1 MPLASETPASGERPV
16 VTVQGADWAAAS
28 DAPSTTAEKD
38 PMGIRNDRAIIA
50 PMSNLYIAFMVVA
63 GAAVAAQIAI
73 NAHLSVVTGGA
84 LWAANISFAV
94 TMAVGLVALGV
105 AMALGVMSLPDPAV
119 WSAPRWIWLGGLGGA
134 TYVLLAILL
143 THRIGAALLAAAGIL
158 GQLGTSLLIDHY
170 GWFGVPVQR
179 LSAVRL
185 IGVVLLTAGVV
196 LIRWK

>member
-94 TMAVGLVALGV
+94 TMAVGL
-105 AMALGVMSLPDPAV
+105 
-119 WSAPRWIWLGGLGGA
+119 
-134 TYVLLAILL
+134 
-143 THRIGAALLAAAGIL
+143 
-158 GQLGTSLLIDHY
+158 
-170 GWFGVPVQR
+170 
-179 LSAVRL
+179 
-185 IGVVLLTAGVV
+185 
-196 LIRWK
+196 